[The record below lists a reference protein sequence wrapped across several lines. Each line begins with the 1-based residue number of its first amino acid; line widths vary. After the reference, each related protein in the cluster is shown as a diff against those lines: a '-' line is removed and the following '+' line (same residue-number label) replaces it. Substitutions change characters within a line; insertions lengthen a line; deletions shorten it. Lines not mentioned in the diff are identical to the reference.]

1 MARRSEIILFSYRTL
16 CSDEDYLAT
25 PSEGVITGKIIV
37 EVLMAPIT
45 EYRGSESSEIELQ
58 DKYDKSRSTLKGGRC
73 MNKYGDILHHHHHL
87 RRGEITTDKVVFI
100 SPITPRSFVRLA
112 QNLFQLDPHLLPKRA
127 PFFRRHHLTGLKN
140 SITHPHPSMYTF
152 ISVEGC

>member
-100 SPITPRSFVRLA
+100 SPITPPSLLRPLGPKPLSTGSTPSPQTRS
-112 QNLFQLDPHLLPKRA
+112 LLPSSPSHRA
-127 PFFRRHHLTGLKN
+127 Q
-140 SITHPHPSMYTF
+140 
-152 ISVEGC
+152 E